1 MIGSGFKKLAGKYG
15 LTVEHGVAY
24 GMLKGCLVSLS
35 EGAGY
40 KSISICVGHDE
51 HVPQAEGAQDEC
63 AQFPRA
69 NELADRIL
77 ELAGDYER
85 YRVMRENQ
93 RLHGV
98 VISQGGSAVTVNF
111 FDNPGTLKCIEAFI
125 EEVMPQI
132 APLTSPNECV
142 VCGRDTSGD
151 ACVMLAPGECVLAMD
166 SECAARVEDAWQE
179 KRGQRQGSVAR
190 GAIGAV
196 LGALIGAAIWCAV
209 GMFGYTAAIVGV
221 IIAIL
226 AGKGYDML
234 GGKPGRAR
242 WVCVI
247 ICSLL
252 AVVLGDA
259 ATIGITLYQ
268 EYMAAGAELQNAITL
283 YQYFGFM
290 WDMILTHSDVRGA
303 ILGDLALG
311 WLFTLV
317 GCIGVLRKSSDK
329 ASQNR
334 VIRLRGGI

>member
-51 HVPQAEGAQDEC
+51 HVPQCEGAQDEC

-77 ELAGDYER
+77 ELAGDYDR
-85 YRVMRENQ
+85 YRVMREDQ

-125 EEVMPQI
+125 EEVMPRI

-151 ACVMLAPGECVLAMD
+151 ACAMLAPGECVLAMD
-166 SECAARVEDAWQE
+166 SECAAKVEDAWQE

-196 LGALIGAAIWCAV
+196 LGALLGAAIWCVV

-234 GGKPGRAR
+234 GGRPGRAR
-242 WVCVI
+242 WVCVV

-268 EYMAAGAELQNAITL
+268 EYMASGAELHEAITL

-290 WDMILTHSDVRGA
+290 WDMIITHSDVWGA

-311 WLFTLV
+311 GLFTLA
-317 GCIGVLRKSSDK
+317 GCIGVLRKSSGK

-334 VIRLRGGI
+334 VVRLRGGI